1 MGWHSFWSKVDDQ
14 IRDNPVIAAGI
25 PFTPQNQAL
34 MAGGGALLGG
44 AYLGAGALGSLGAGG
59 AAGAGTAAGTA
70 AATGGG
76 MSLGTGLLGLGS
88 IGASLY
94 GANQAGKAAD
104 AQAAAAREGNAMQL
118 QMYNQNRLDQMPWMT
133 QGKTSLEQ
141 LGAMTGV
148 NGSLLKP
155 FSMADYLASPN
166 YNFART
172 EGMRG
177 IMNNQ
182 GMRSGYNSGNTL
194 KALSRYNQGLA
205 SNEYQNAYNN
215 FTNNQT
221 NVFNRLA
228 ALSGT
233 GQTTAS
239 NLGAAGQNTANQ
251 LSQGYQNAG
260 DARAQGYVANSNAV
274 NSGLN
279 NIFGLYA
286 ANKNKLFG

>member
-1 MGWHSFWSKVDDQ
+1 MGWHSFWSKVEDQ
-14 IRDNPVIAAGI
+14 VKDNPIIQAGI
-25 PFTPQNQAL
+25 PFTPANQE
-34 MAGGGALLGG
+34 AGAIGAGLLGG
-44 AYLGAGALGSLGAGG
+44 AYLGAGALGAGG
-59 AAGAGTAAGTA
+59 AAAGGAGTA
-70 AATGGG
+70 AATGGS

-104 AQAAAAREGNAMQL
+104 TQAAAAREGNAMQL
-118 QMYNQNRLDQMPWMT
+118 AMYNQNRADQMPWLT
-133 QGKTSLEQ
+133 QGKTRLEQ
-141 LGAMTGV
+141 LAAMMGT

-155 FSMADYLASPN
+155 FSMADYQASPN
-166 YNFART
+166 YNFVRG

>member
-1 MGWHSFWSKVDDQ
+1 
-14 IRDNPVIAAGI
+14 
-25 PFTPQNQAL
+25 
-34 MAGGGALLGG
+34 
-44 AYLGAGALGSLGAGG
+44 
-59 AAGAGTAAGTA
+59 
-70 AATGGG
+70 
-76 MSLGTGLLGLGS
+76 
-88 IGASLY
+88 
-94 GANQAGKAAD
+94 
-104 AQAAAAREGNAMQL
+104 
-118 QMYNQNRLDQMPWMT
+118 
-133 QGKTSLEQ
+133 
-141 LGAMTGV
+141 
-148 NGSLLKP
+148 
-155 FSMADYLASPN
+155 MADYQSSPN